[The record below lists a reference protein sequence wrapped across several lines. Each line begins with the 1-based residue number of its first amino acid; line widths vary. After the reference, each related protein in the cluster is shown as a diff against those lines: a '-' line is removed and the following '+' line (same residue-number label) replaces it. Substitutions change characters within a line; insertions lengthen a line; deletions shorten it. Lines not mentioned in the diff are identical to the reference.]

1 MTHYIKLNHYTF
13 YKIEND
19 ELFHYTGS
27 MYDYNKYN
35 HKNEEEK
42 WYWEKVYFSK
52 IRQNKTD
59 DWVYVE
65 DLTELK
71 VWQYNK
77 LVAEISKVD
86 KTYAIDY
93 LGGRFID

>member
-1 MTHYIKLNHYTF
+1 MNNYTF

-35 HKNEEEK
+35 HNEEEK

-71 VWQYNK
+71 IREYNK

-86 KTYAIDY
+86 KEYAIDY